1 VSGGLFN
8 PMAARSCSQ
17 SSLKVCTAFVTSNTT
32 SFRPWGEMNYS
43 RVPECFQGPH
53 NYVSAV
59 AQRSNHRTLT
69 QQLSGEL
76 MRQAWFDLGEEF
88 LAIVLNDTGF
98 ILVERSNQC
107 FQCYSG

>member
-1 VSGGLFN
+1 
-8 PMAARSCSQ
+8 
-17 SSLKVCTAFVTSNTT
+17 
-32 SFRPWGEMNYS
+32 
-43 RVPECFQGPH
+43 
-53 NYVSAV
+53 
-59 AQRSNHRTLT
+59 
-69 QQLSGEL
+69 

>member
-1 VSGGLFN
+1 MHRFRDFQHHLLPALGGDELC
-8 PMAARSCSQ
+8 AGA
-17 SSLKVCTAFVTSNTT
+17 
-32 SFRPWGEMNYS
+32 G
-43 RVPECFQGPH
+43 CFQGPH